1 VSCFEAWG
9 GYVEG
14 EKLVVRE
21 VLNASHPYAVLVN
34 DEPLQLNLL
43 SGLVRQAGLD
53 PRGYTSAEAAL
64 ADMSASAESANGD
77 PGALPALVVTDLYM
91 PGIDGW
97 RFCRLLRS
105 PEYAAFNEVPIVVV
119 SATYA
124 GEETHRIAA
133 DIGADAFLSSPVD
146 GEYFV
151 EQVHSILEG
160 RRAQTSPRVLIVDDN
175 STLAELL
182 EEAFTANGY
191 KADMAPT
198 VRAAVDAFKK
208 TAYDVIVLDYHLPD
222 GTGDTLLDAFRA
234 QRPDCVCIMMT
245 TDSEP
250 ELSLDWMKRGAAAY
264 VHKPFQSDYLI
275 ELCARARRERALLR
289 VQDLLEVR
297 TRELRESE
305 AGLKSVVQNSAD
317 LTIATNQQGVVTH
330 VSLQCQDVLG
340 YPADKFLGQTF
351 PEIIHPDDKAKCSQI
366 WQTVLQGRSI
376 RDYEY
381 RIIDGEGKVRWVSHS
396 AQLVVIDGRV
406 VGMHNTIRDTTERKR
421 AEEAR
426 ALHSQRTETLLRLNQ
441 MSEATLREITD
452 FALEEAVRLTQSKI
466 GYLAFLNEDESV
478 LTMHSWSKSAMAE
491 CATAVKPIQYPVE
504 STGLWGE
511 AVRQRRAIIT
521 NDYAADNPLKKG
533 CPHGHVVVERHMN
546 APVFAGSRIVLVAG
560 VGNKAEDYDQ
570 GDVQQLTLLME
581 GMWLLIERKRTL
593 EALRESELKYRSL
606 FENAPIGVFRTDS
619 RGKALATNSAMA
631 RILKLGSPQ
640 EALLHYTDLGAQL
653 YLDHKRRDQFL
664 ALLREVGSVENF
676 EFEARTADGQ
686 NIWLNMNAR
695 VESHREDGS
704 FAIEGFTTDISAS
717 KRAEDQLRRNL
728 EEKEVLLRE
737 VHHRVKNNLN
747 VVSSLLNLQ
756 SSAIQTPDQA
766 LVGFQNCRDRIMS
779 MALVHEEL
787 YKSRNYA
794 RVDMSEYVHKLTRHL
809 LQAYGS
815 GERICLS
822 AEAEGIVLS
831 VSTSIPCGLILNELI
846 TNAFKHAFPNGEKGE
861 IHVSLKQ
868 VDDEYFDLS
877 VRDDGIGLPE
887 AYVRH
892 MNGSLGLTLVRLLTD
907 QLEGT
912 MEVTT
917 EKGTCYRIRFTQ
929 GETHEHGGG
938 AGRR

>member
-1 VSCFEAWG
+1 
-9 GYVEG
+9 
-14 EKLVVRE
+14 VVRE
-21 VLNASHPYAVLVN
+21 VMNASHPYAVIVN

-43 SGLVRQAGLD
+43 CGLVRQAGLD
-53 PRGYTSAEAAL
+53 PHGFTSAEAAL
-64 ADMSASAESANGD
+64 ADMSASADSAKGD
-77 PGALPALVVTDLYM
+77 PDVLPALVITDLYM

-146 GEYFV
+146 GECFV
-151 EQVHSILEG
+151 EQVQSILKG
-160 RRAQTSPRVLIVDDN
+160 RRAKISPRALIVDDN
-175 STLAELL
+175 TALAELL
-182 EEAFTANGY
+182 QEAFAANGY

-198 VRAAVDAFKK
+198 VRAAVEAFKK
-208 TAYDVIVLDYHLPD
+208 TTYDVIVLDYHLPD
-222 GTGDTLLDAFRA
+222 GTGDTLLDAFRV

-250 ELSLDWMKRGAAAY
+250 ELALDWMKRGAAAY
-264 VHKPFQSDYLI
+264 VHKPFQSDYLM

-305 AGLKSVVQNSAD
+305 AGLKSVMQNSAD
-317 LTIATNQQGVVTH
+317 LTVTTTPQGIVTQ
-330 VSLQCQDVLG
+330 VSPQCLDVLG
-340 YPADKFLGQTF
+340 HPAEKFLGQAF
-351 PEIIHPDDKAKCSQI
+351 PDIVHPDDVAGCVQL
-366 WQTVLQGRSI
+366 WQKVIQGGAI

-396 AQLVVIDGRV
+396 AQLVQIDGRV
-406 VGMHNTIRDTTERKR
+406 VGMHNTIRNTTERKR

-426 ALHSQRTETLLRLNQ
+426 ALNSQRTETLLRLNQ
-441 MSEATLREITD
+441 MSEATLKELTD

-491 CATAVKPIQYPVE
+491 CSTTVKPILYPVE
-504 STGLWGE
+504 ATGLWGE
-511 AVRQRRAIIT
+511 AVRQRRPVIT

-533 CPHGHVVVERHMN
+533 CPPGHVVVKRHMN
-546 APVFAGSRIVLVAG
+546 TPVFVGSRIVLVAG
-560 VGNKAEDYDQ
+560 VGNKTEDYDQ

-581 GMWLLIERKRTL
+581 GMWLLIERKKTQ

-606 FENAPIGVFRTDS
+606 FENAPIGIFRTDS
-619 RGKALATNSAMA
+619 RGKALTTNSAMA
-631 RILKLGSPQ
+631 RILKLGTPH
-640 EALLHYTDLGAQL
+640 EALQHYTDLGTQL
-653 YLDHKRRDQFL
+653 YRDRTRRDQFL
-664 ALLREVGSVENF
+664 ALLLEVGSVEHF
-676 EFEARTADGQ
+676 EFEARTADAQ

-695 VESHREDGS
+695 IESHREDGS
-704 FAIEGFTTDISAS
+704 FTIEGFTTDITES
-717 KRAEDQLRRNL
+717 KHAEDQLRRNL

-756 SSAIQTPDQA
+756 SSAIQTPDEA
-766 LVGFQNCRDRIMS
+766 LVAFQNCRDRIMS

-794 RVDMSEYVHKLTRHL
+794 RVDMSEYLDKLTRHL
-809 LQAYGS
+809 LQAHGS
-815 GERICLS
+815 GERIRLS
-822 AEAEGIVLS
+822 AEAKGIVLS

-846 TNAFKHAFPNGEKGE
+846 TNAFKHAFPNGANGE
-861 IHVSLKQ
+861 IHVSLHK
-868 VDDEYFDLS
+868 VDDQYFDLAVS
-877 VRDDGIGLPE
+877 DNGIGLPE
-887 AYVRH
+887 ACVRH

-907 QLEGT
+907 QLEGN
-912 MEVTT
+912 MEVSNQN
-917 EKGTCYRIRFTQ
+917 GTRYRIRFTQ
-929 GETHEHGGG
+929 DENH
-938 AGRR
+938 AA